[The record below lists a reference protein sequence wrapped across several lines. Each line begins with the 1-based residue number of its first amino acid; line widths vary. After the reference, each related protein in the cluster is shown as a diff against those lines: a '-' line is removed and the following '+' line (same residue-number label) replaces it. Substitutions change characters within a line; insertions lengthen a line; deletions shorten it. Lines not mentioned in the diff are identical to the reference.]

1 MRKIL
6 HISVLCALCSVLFAP
21 LAHAICPVCTI
32 AVGAGLEGMRLLGVD
47 DVITGLW
54 AGALTV
60 SLIFWTAGYMN
71 KKGVRSAGWYAI
83 MALVYYALLAGVY
96 LLPDVHFGACAL
108 WGVDKFLLG
117 IIVGSIAFWIG
128 AKWHAS
134 IKKNNGGKSKFPF
147 QKVIMPISL
156 VIVATIFFAL
166 VLGNHFFCDCAQC
179 MMK

>member
-1 MRKIL
+1 MF
-6 HISVLCALCSVLFAP
+6 SALFLGMAQAV
-21 LAHAICPVCTI
+21 CPVCTI

-60 SLIFWTAGYMN
+60 SIIFWTAGYMHRR
-71 KKGVRSAGWYAI
+71 GVQSAGWYAL
-83 MALVYYALLAGVY
+83 MALGYYVLLAGVW
-96 LLPDVHFGACAL
+96 LMPDVHFGACKL

-128 AKWHAS
+128 AKWHNS
-134 IKKNNGGKSKFPF
+134 IKKKNGGKSRFPF

-156 VIVATIFFAL
+156 VVVATVFFAL
-166 VLGNHFFCDCAQC
+166 VLGQHWLCDCAIC
-179 MMK
+179 AAK